1 MILLNLKVLLYVLL
15 MKISSYEFN
24 NNTLEIIFDKSF
36 KQIIYSK
43 IEPIVNDDINM
54 EYDNTEIMYSKNKNN
69 ITIFTQ
75 SNYIIV
81 LVTHIDNKQVQY
93 AYRILNENN
102 NKSVDLKTID
112 NLDLKIK
119 CPIKN
124 ENIFANIKKK

>member
-1 MILLNLKVLLYVLL
+1 

-24 NNTLEIIFDKSF
+24 NNTLEIIFDTSF

-43 IEPIVNDDINM
+43 IEPIINDDINDDINM
-54 EYDNTEIMYSKNKNN
+54 DSDNTEIMYSKNKNN

-75 SNYIIV
+75 KQYIIV
-81 LVTHIDNKQVQY
+81 LITQIDNKPVQY
-93 AYRILNENN
+93 AYRISKEN
-102 NKSVDLKTID
+102 NKSIDKTI
-112 NLDLKIK
+112 NNNFNLKIQ

>member
-1 MILLNLKVLLYVLL
+1 
-15 MKISSYEFN
+15 MKISRYEFN
-24 NNTLEIIFDKSF
+24 NNTLEIIFDESF

-43 IEPIVNDDINM
+43 IEQIVNDDINM

-69 ITIFTQ
+69 IRIFTQ
-75 SNYIIV
+75 SQYIIV
-81 LVTHIDNKQVQY
+81 LITQIDNKPVQY
-93 AYRILNENN
+93 AYRIVNENN

-124 ENIFANIKKK
+124 QNIFANIKKK

>member
-1 MILLNLKVLLYVLL
+1 

-24 NNTLEIIFDKSF
+24 NNALEIIFDKSF

-54 EYDNTEIMYSKNKNN
+54 EYDNTEIIYSKNKNK

-75 SNYIIV
+75 SQYIIV
-81 LVTHIDNKQVQY
+81 LITQIDNKPMQY
-93 AYRILNENN
+93 AYRISKENKNGKCIDKTINN
-102 NKSVDLKTID
+102 NF
-112 NLDLKIK
+112 DLKIK